1 MKTEVA
7 AVTNVCNEYRCA
19 LEFGVLDPEE
29 AIPQFLEKLEAAGIQ
44 KIIDEKQKQ
53 LDEYLAAKN

>member
-1 MKTEVA
+1 MKNEVA

-19 LEFGVLDPEE
+19 LEFGALDPET
-29 AIPQFLEKLEAAGIQ
+29 AIPEFLGKLEDAGIQ

-53 LDEYLAAKN
+53 LNEFLASK